1 MTTHQSGTLKR
12 SKRPVTFLPLPLHD
26 QTALNMTYR
35 LIVLCCLCLP
45 AFRASAQME
54 RTVYQVFEVDSIQ
67 TVTLDIVGFTYPEL
81 HVWAG
86 NSILTEANI
95 QVWDASPEIV
105 SYLIEKGR
113 YAFESEKTADALRVF
128 TKIRKREDIKLP
140 GMQKKCVEQTTIKV
154 FVPDIY
160 DWDPAEWTPEQTDKP
175 KTLRR
180 KIN

>member
-1 MTTHQSGTLKR
+1 MQYR
-12 SKRPVTFLPLPLHD
+12 YIFFLGLSL
-26 QTALNMTYR
+26 LS
-35 LIVLCCLCLP
+35 I
-45 AFRASAQME
+45 RASAQME

-86 NSILTEANI
+86 NSIMTEANI

-105 SYLIEKGR
+105 NYLIEQGR
-113 YAFESEKTADALRVF
+113 YAFDSEKTTDALRVF
-128 TKIRKREDIKLP
+128 TKVRKREDIKLP
-140 GMQKKCVEQTTIKV
+140 GMLKKCVEQTTIKV

-160 DWDPAEWTPEQTDKP
+160 EWNPAEWTHDQTDKP

-180 KIN
+180 KTN

>member
-1 MTTHQSGTLKR
+1 MRRIL
-12 SKRPVTFLPLPLHD
+12 VFF
-26 QTALNMTYR
+26 A
-35 LIVLCCLCLP
+35 LCLSTG
-45 AFRASAQME
+45 AAAQME

-67 TVTLDIVGFTYPEL
+67 TISLDIVNFTYPEL

-105 SYLIEKGR
+105 NFLIEEGR
-113 YAFESEKTADALRVF
+113 YAFESEKTGESLRIF
-128 TKIRKREDIKLP
+128 SKIRKRMDNRFQSDARKF
-140 GMQKKCVEQTTIKV
+140 VEQTTLKI

-160 DWDPAEWTPEQTDKP
+160 EYDPAEWAADKTDKP

-180 KIN
+180 KPPPKSDE

>member
-1 MTTHQSGTLKR
+1 MY
-12 SKRPVTFLPLPLHD
+12 
-26 QTALNMTYR
+26 YR
-35 LIVLCCLCLP
+35 LMFFCCCSLL
-45 AFRASAQME
+45 AQRISAQME

-67 TVTLDIVGFTYPEL
+67 SVTLDIVGFTYPEL

-105 SYLIEKGR
+105 NYLIEQGR
-113 YAFESEKTADALRVF
+113 YAFETEKTAGALRVF
-128 TKIRKREDIKLP
+128 TKIRKRQDIKMP
-140 GMQKKCVEQTTIKV
+140 GMQKKCVEQTTVKV

-180 KIN
+180 KTN

>member
-1 MTTHQSGTLKR
+1 MLHRLFAFGIL
-12 SKRPVTFLPLPLHD
+12 FLLH
-26 QTALNMTYR
+26 T
-35 LIVLCCLCLP
+35 
-45 AFRASAQME
+45 RASAQME

-105 SYLIEKGR
+105 NFLIEKGR
-113 YAFESEKTADALRVF
+113 YEFEREVEGDVLRIF
-128 TKIRKREDIKLP
+128 TKVRKREDIKLP
-140 GMQKKCVEQTTIKV
+140 GMHSKCVEQTTVKV

-160 DWDPAEWTPEQTDKP
+160 EYDPAEWTADQTDKP

-180 KIN
+180 KPN

>member
-1 MTTHQSGTLKR
+1 MI
-12 SKRPVTFLPLPLHD
+12 
-26 QTALNMTYR
+26 YR
-35 LIVLCCLCLP
+35 LI
-45 AFRASAQME
+45 AFVCWSFVAIQASAQME

-105 SYLIEKGR
+105 NYLIEQGR
-113 YAFESEKTADALRVF
+113 YSFESEKQNDLLRIF
-128 TKIRKREDIKLP
+128 TKVRKREDIKLP
-140 GMQKKCVEQTTIKV
+140 GMKSKCVEQTTVKI

-160 DWDPAEWTPEQTDKP
+160 EWDPAEWAPDQTNTL

-180 KIN
+180 KPN

>member
-1 MTTHQSGTLKR
+1 MY
-12 SKRPVTFLPLPLHD
+12 
-26 QTALNMTYR
+26 YR
-35 LIVLCCLCLP
+35 LIVFCCCSLL
-45 AFRASAQME
+45 AQQVSAQME

-67 TVTLDIVGFTYPEL
+67 SVTLDIVGFTYPEL

-105 SYLIEKGR
+105 NYLIEQGR
-113 YAFESEKTADALRVF
+113 YAFESEKTAGALRVF
-128 TKIRKREDIKLP
+128 TKIRKRQDIKMP
-140 GMQKKCVEQTTIKV
+140 GMQKKCVEQTTVKV

-180 KIN
+180 KTN